1 VEELVVNASG
11 LAASSGRGIPKGIVL
26 KPSRAKRDTRLV
38 TSFSDL
44 RYYLECP
51 HDFYL
56 RKVLGFAPTIDQVFG
71 YGRGVHNLL
80 RAIHSDPASWAQLAN
95 EDGKLEDA
103 LNQLV
108 GRGLMY
114 LRYTVGEPQQRMEHR
129 AVEIVADYVRT
140 YADELATLHFE
151 PEREFETLIEEEQV
165 LVSGVIDIVRHDDP
179 PRVSLV
185 DFKSGEPDSDTS
197 TKLDTDE
204 MRLQVSLYGVAA
216 KKELEYKPDQGVVR
230 YLAEQDPARRELVVP
245 STMRHWH
252 RPARSSRKPLG
263 QSATDAST
271 RGQPDD
277 PGIPSSK
284 AAAASATSCSSAD
297 TRPGRTI
304 DLDSWPR
311 MSLRDAN
318 VQQPDRHSE
327 PVGGGY
333 PCLTCRPASC
343 SPRAAPR

>member
-1 VEELVVNASG
+1 VEELIANAG
-11 LAASSGRGIPKGIVL
+11 GVAASNGRGIPKAIAPR
-26 KPSRAKRDTRLV
+26 PSRAKRETRLV

-56 RKVLGFAPTIDQVFG
+56 RKVLGFAPTIDQAFG

-80 RAIHSDPASWAQLAN
+80 RAVHSDPAGWAELAQQ
-95 EDGKLEDA
+95 DGKLEEA
-103 LNQLV
+103 LNELV

-129 AVEIVADYVRT
+129 AVEIVTDYIRT
-140 YADELATLHFE
+140 YANELSTLEFE

-197 TKLDTDE
+197 TRLDTEE

-216 KKELEYKPDQGVVR
+216 KKELEYKPDQGIVR
-230 YLAEQDPARRELVVP
+230 YLAEEDPARRELVVP
-245 STMRHWH
+245 LDDEALTT
-252 RPARSSRKPLG
+252 ARSIV
-263 QSATDAST
+263 AET
-271 RGQPDD
+271 
-277 PGIPSSK
+277 
-284 AAAASATSCSSAD
+284 ASAIRDRRFHSGPTSGPKDPKLKSRCGECD
-297 TRPGRTI
+297 FMLFCG
-304 DLDSWPR
+304 
-311 MSLRDAN
+311 N
-318 VQQPDRHSE
+318 
-327 PVGGGY
+327 PVAISHRN
-333 PCLTCRPASC
+333 TT
-343 SPRAAPR
+343 